1 MTPPPSTA
9 PTPAPAPPPTTDG
22 LDPLL
27 AEWLAAG
34 EASCP
39 QCGYDISSAPVPR
52 CAECGAELRLRLL
65 PADGGDSPAWAI
77 VLGLLSLLPGM
88 MGLLI
93 VGATINALIRGRGLP
108 SLGDLM
114 RLPPRTFIAAASVIP
129 AIAWFAM
136 RRWFIR
142 AEAPWRRAAIITFT
156 AIGVMLILLVW
167 RQFFR

>member
-9 PTPAPAPPPTTDG
+9 PTPPPTTDAI
-22 LDPLL
+22 DPLL

-34 EASCP
+34 KASCP
-39 QCGYDISSAPVPR
+39 QCGYDVSSTPVPR

-93 VGATINALIRGRGLP
+93 VGATINGLIRGRGLP
-108 SLGDLM
+108 SLGDVM

-129 AIAWFAM
+129 AIAWFSL

-142 AEAPWRRAAIITFT
+142 AETPWRRAAIITFT
-156 AIGVMLILLVW
+156 AIGVLLILLVW
-167 RQFFR
+167 RNSLR

>member
-1 MTPPPSTA
+1 M
-9 PTPAPAPPPTTDG
+9 
-22 LDPLL
+22 
-27 AEWLAAG
+27 
-34 EASCP
+34 
-39 QCGYDISSAPVPR
+39 PR

-88 MGLLI
+88 MGLFI
-93 VGATINALIRGRGLP
+93 IGVTINALIRGRGLP

-129 AIAWFAM
+129 AIGWIAL

-142 AEAPWRRAAIITFT
+142 AEAPWRRAAIVTFT
-156 AIGVMLILLVW
+156 TIGVLLILLV
-167 RQFFR
+167 FRRSFR